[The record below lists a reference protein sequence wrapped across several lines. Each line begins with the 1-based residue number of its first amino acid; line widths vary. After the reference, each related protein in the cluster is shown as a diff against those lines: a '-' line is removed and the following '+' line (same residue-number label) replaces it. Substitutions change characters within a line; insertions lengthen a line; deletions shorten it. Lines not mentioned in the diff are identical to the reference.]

1 MEITGKIIE
10 ILPEVTGEGRNGPWK
25 RQDFILETEDQ
36 YPRKVCISVW
46 GDRINLST
54 YQVNEK
60 VTASINI
67 ESREFNGKWFTSVK
81 AWRMEKAE
89 AAGTIDP
96 EYQQPPDFL
105 PPDDLPGDIAPD
117 ITDDLPF

>member
-10 ILPEVTGEGRNGPWK
+10 IHPEVQGEGKNGPWK

-36 YPRKVCISVW
+36 FPRKVCISVW
-46 GDRINLST
+46 GNRIDLKS

-60 VTASINI
+60 ITASINI

-81 AWRMEKAE
+81 AWRLDKAG
-89 AAGTIDP
+89 ATGAIDP
-96 EYQQPPDFL
+96 EYPPPPDFL
-105 PPDDLPGDIAPD
+105 PPDDLPGEQA
-117 ITDDLPF
+117 DDLPF